1 MSRRKGTIRRSSKV
15 KKFRSRSNKHKSYSK
30 CAYSNKKCT
39 RKLRMKGG

>member
-1 MSRRKGTIRRSSKV
+1 MPQRKGTIRRK
-15 KKFRSRSNKHKSYSK
+15 RSRSNKRKSYSK